1 MQLINPDTRPCREA
15 LRRLMFGPIRIRSL
29 QSTAATV
36 LHERGLIVEHTDGL
50 YELTPRGRGVDWKT
64 FDA

>member
-1 MQLINPDTRPCREA
+1 MQLINPNTKPCREA
-15 LRRLMFGPIRIRSL
+15 LMRLMFGPIRVRSL
-29 QSTAATV
+29 LGTAATV
-36 LHERGLIVEHTDGL
+36 LRERGLIAEHTDGL